1 MCSQPGENHDGIAD
15 LCRGAGFFCR
25 GAGFFARRLIGH
37 ALADYPLQDEWM
49 NERSDQQ
56 LKSPATGKETAAL
69 FGTPAS

>member
-1 MCSQPGENHDGIAD
+1 
-15 LCRGAGFFCR
+15 
-25 GAGFFARRLIGH
+25 LIGH